1 MVPVSRVVR
10 ADPVVPV
17 ALELVPAVALE
28 LSQAE
33 GQGLVRVG
41 AEPPHVPV
49 VAVPVHA
56 HRHDRLALQA
66 EIKSA
71 TAQLPRARV
80 HLHAKEEDS
89 AAAAEITLERAAAEA
104 VGAWAAVA

>member
-1 MVPVSRVVR
+1 MVLVSRVVR

-17 ALELVPAVALE
+17 VLE

-33 GQGLVRVG
+33 GQELAPAA
-41 AEPPHVPV
+41 AELQHARV
-49 VAVPVHA
+49 VAVPVHD
-56 HRHDRLALQA
+56 HRHDRLAQQA